1 MRLAGSRSLN
11 KLAAMYSPTFHLFL
25 WPHRL
30 LFLGPAFDAQ
40 PHRHHAAQ
48 LALGLH
54 DRLRVRGG
62 QDQSWQEAAAF
73 YVPPDVPHEF
83 DAGDTPCALLYL
95 DPEGRECEDAC
106 HRFGG
111 GRIRLLDNQELP
123 LATLQRLASGDGN
136 PPDAEQACREL
147 LGQGVSTL
155 RRNLDPRLQRA
166 LTWLDE
172 HLADELGNRA
182 VAHAAGV
189 SESWLSHHF
198 GDRVGVPIRRYVLWR
213 RLRLAIEAALGGA
226 SLTDAAHAA
235 GFSDSAHLTRT
246 FRETFGVAPSFLFG
260 DRQAIRVHFI
270 S

>member
-1 MRLAGSRSLN
+1 MLLAGSRSLN
-11 KLAAMYSPTFHLFL
+11 KLAAMHPPTFHLFL

-62 QDQSWQEAAAF
+62 QDQPWQEAAAF
-73 YVPPDVPHEF
+73 YVPPDVPH
-83 DAGDTPCALLYL
+83 
-95 DPEGRECEDAC
+95 
-106 HRFGG
+106 
-111 GRIRLLDNQELP
+111 
-123 LATLQRLASGDGN
+123 
-136 PPDAEQACREL
+136 
-147 LGQGVSTL
+147 
-155 RRNLDPRLQRA
+155 
-166 LTWLDE
+166 
-172 HLADELGNRA
+172 DELGNRA
-182 VAHAAGV
+182 VASAAGV

-213 RLRLAIEAALGGA
+213 RLRLAIKAALDGD

>member
-1 MRLAGSRSLN
+1 MAGSAR
-11 KLAAMYSPTFHLFL
+11 T
-25 WPHRL
+25 
-30 LFLGPAFDAQ
+30 
-40 PHRHHAAQ
+40 HAADSAVIESGCSTIASCP
-48 LALGLH
+48 LRHCGALPTA
-54 DRLRVRGG
+54 V
-62 QDQSWQEAAAF
+62 A
-73 YVPPDVPHEF
+73 
-83 DAGDTPCALLYL
+83 
-95 DPEGRECEDAC
+95 
-106 HRFGG
+106 
-111 GRIRLLDNQELP
+111 
-123 LATLQRLASGDGN
+123 
-136 PPDAEQACREL
+136 AEQACREP

-172 HLADELGNRA
+172 HLDDGLGNRA
-182 VAHAAGV
+182 VVHAAGA

-235 GFSDSAHLTRT
+235 DFSDSAHLTRT
-246 FRETFGVAPSFLFG
+246 FHETFGVAPSFLFG

>member
-62 QDQSWQEAAAF
+62 QDQPWQEAAAF

-95 DPEGRECEDAC
+95 DPEGR
-106 HRFGG
+106 
-111 GRIRLLDNQELP
+111 P
-123 LATLQRLASGDGN
+123 
-136 PPDAEQACREL
+136 
-147 LGQGVSTL
+147 
-155 RRNLDPRLQRA
+155 
-166 LTWLDE
+166 
-172 HLADELGNRA
+172 
-182 VAHAAGV
+182 AHAPG
-189 SESWLSHHF
+189 STGISRGGWEDLC
-198 GDRVGVPIRRYVLWR
+198 DRRRE
-213 RLRLAIEAALGGA
+213 RLG
-226 SLTDAAHAA
+226 
-235 GFSDSAHLTRT
+235 
-246 FRETFGVAPSFLFG
+246 
-260 DRQAIRVHFI
+260 
-270 S
+270 